1 MVMLICKAKAD
12 PVKKKA
18 AARTEEESEQELSST
33 EMNIKHDKANPYL
46 CIFSVPNQ
54 LASASY
60 MNMADKKH
68 LEGSLTKERLKNLAH
83 TPLELPK
90 EKRWQETP
98 QMIRGQPCEWSL
110 KLQSY

>member
-18 AARTEEESEQELSST
+18 AARTEEESEHESSST
-33 EMNIKHDKANPYL
+33 EMNIKHDKANPNL
-46 CIFSVPNQ
+46 HFLSPNQ

-98 QMIRGQPCEWSL
+98 QMIRGHPVNGH
-110 KLQSY
+110 